1 MSKPRIDQSNPRT
14 VARLIKEGRG
24 QGHRE
29 DYRPWLQ
36 PRDVPSLG
44 NSSRGRGW
52 RSKTRVVS
60 TLRRLERNWVYTL
73 EWNQQV
79 VDIREQ
85 YNLELH
91 ETQQIAAG
99 LGLRHPES
107 RK

>member
-1 MSKPRIDQSNPRT
+1 MGWRVGRRQGGKLRKAQT
-14 VARLIKEGRG
+14 KVAWAVRNKGG
-24 QGHRE
+24 Q
-29 DYRPWLQ
+29 LQ
-36 PRDVPSLG
+36 PG
-44 NSSRGRGW
+44 